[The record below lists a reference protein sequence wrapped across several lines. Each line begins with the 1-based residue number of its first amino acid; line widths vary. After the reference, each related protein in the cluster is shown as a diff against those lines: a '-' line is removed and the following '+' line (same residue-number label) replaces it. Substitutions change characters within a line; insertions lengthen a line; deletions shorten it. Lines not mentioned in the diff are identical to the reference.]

1 VDGILPC
8 PPVRWACPPVRRGA
22 APAHPWWALRMT
34 AVFLCHPEGEARRI
48 PCQLFGGFFADA
60 QNDKNKIFR
69 ITKCYFFN

>member
-34 AVFLCHPEGEARRI
+34 EI
-48 PCQLFGGFFADA
+48 
-60 QNDKNKIFR
+60 
-69 ITKCYFFN
+69 KCSE